1 MASCL
6 KRLGIGIIG
15 ALSIFGAQLATTSS
29 ADARH
34 LRGSHRPTFTGP
46 VTEWSEVSR
55 WVLELT
61 PTLDSLITKRS
72 PSIRAGLWYVSDLG

>member
-15 ALSIFGAQLATTSS
+15 ALSLFGAQLATTNS

-34 LRGSHRPTFTGP
+34 KRGSHRHDVYWAGYRMVGGFELGARTYTYCGFPRYDKVAVYPSGP
-46 VTEWSEVSR
+46 VVR
-55 WVLELT
+55 V
-61 PTLDSLITKRS
+61 R
-72 PSIRAGLWYVSDLG
+72 Y

>member
-34 LRGSHRPTFTGP
+34 LRGSHHWAGYRMVGGFALGARTYTYFGFPQYETVVLYPSGP
-46 VTEWSEVSR
+46 VVR
-55 WVLELT
+55 V
-61 PTLDSLITKRS
+61 R
-72 PSIRAGLWYVSDLG
+72 Y

>member
-15 ALSIFGAQLATTSS
+15 VLSIFGAHLATISS

-34 LRGSHRPTFTGP
+34 LRGSHRHDVGWAGYGMVGGFALGARTYTYCGYRHYEKVVVYPSGP
-46 VTEWSEVSR
+46 VVR
-55 WVLELT
+55 V
-61 PTLDSLITKRS
+61 R
-72 PSIRAGLWYVSDLG
+72 Y